1 MCRVAGAKQDHDF
14 AVFTHA
20 SMRHSR
26 HAINEHRLAKAKRLH
41 YAQPLTLQYPPRPL
55 QICGVGG
62 AGSAAEKRKKAHV
75 DDKLLDQS
83 KIFYLWCICSVQF

>member
-1 MCRVAGAKQDHDF
+1 MNVCYIY
-14 AVFTHA
+14 THWKFNHIA
-20 SMRHSR
+20 NREQSNSSMSMYSWVR

-62 AGSAAEKRKKAHV
+62 AGSAAEKRKKA
-75 DDKLLDQS
+75 Q
-83 KIFYLWCICSVQF
+83 QTA